1 MYRQSVTTI
10 YIHTVFVC
18 YYYSFFCYNKRQHK
32 RLLSHHRSK
41 VQPERR
47 FGTTVYIYVLFI
59 PVSTTLIVGM
69 HEREVVDGSE
79 SLIRF
84 SMLSLS
90 AKTLSSRSIFFGK
103 IPNKNRNVSGA
114 GK

>member
-1 MYRQSVTTI
+1 M
-10 YIHTVFVC
+10 
-18 YYYSFFCYNKRQHK
+18 
-32 RLLSHHRSK
+32 
-41 VQPERR
+41 QPERR

-90 AKTLSSRSIFFGK
+90 AKTLSSRSIFSAKFLIK
-103 IPNKNRNVSGA
+103 IAMFRVPESDRPDHGCRHGDK
-114 GK
+114 KDIDI